1 VDSARSGRALR
12 GGLVLPLT
20 SAPALAFFE
29 SRASDELGVPFDLGH
44 VLGPIG
50 LQVVLG
56 LVVGLLAQRRI

>member
-1 VDSARSGRALR
+1 
-12 GGLVLPLT
+12 VLPLT